1 MTSYLYSYLT
11 QFISNIYYF
20 LFLCISI
27 SICIPFHNFI
37 IHKVL
42 CILLFIYWIL
52 SGGIIEKIRK
62 VINNH
67 IARFFVAFFLIYC
80 ISYFFSENKDIALD
94 HIILYLPILLF
105 SLIFPSI
112 VCVSRDH
119 FINILKSFVIAV
131 FFLNFYS
138 VFDAFISYFDTKQ
151 MSEFIYYKLTISR
164 FHPTYQSM
172 FISFSTAILFYF
184 KKTNTISLSN
194 ILFYS
199 LIILNLIFILLLQ
212 SAIGIFIFSIL
223 FLGNFVHDLYCRNTM
238 FFSSVKILLFLL
250 CVFSALYF
258 SPILQNKYSQ
268 SFDVLKYGDNSELIL
283 ASSQDRFIIWKSF
296 FILIQDSP
304 LFGYGS
310 GDAHME
316 LQNQI
321 KKESLAKTAIQE
333 RCEVLFNRDFNYHN
347 QYFQILCST
356 GILGLFF
363 FVMIFIRSCVIQVKE
378 KNYLFLLFSFIFL
391 TSCMTESILQRQLGI
406 YFFSFFTAF
415 LSFYQINL
423 NKPA

>member
-1 MTSYLYSYLT
+1 MISYLYSSL
-11 QFISNIYYF
+11 QEFISNIYYF

-37 IHKVL
+37 IYKVL
-42 CILLFIYWIL
+42 CILLFSYWIL
-52 SGGIIEKIRK
+52 SGQIIEKIRK
-62 VINNH
+62 VIHNH
-67 IARFFVAFFLIYC
+67 LARFFVAFFLIYC

-112 VCVSRDH
+112 SSINSDNL
-119 FINILKSFVIAV
+119 INILKSFVIAV
-131 FFLNFYS
+131 FCLNFYS
-138 VFDAFISYFDTKQ
+138 VFDALMSYFETKQ
-151 MSEFIYYKLTISR
+151 MSEFVYYKLTIHR
-164 FHPTYQSM
+164 MHPTYQSM

-184 KKTNTISLSN
+184 KKNNTISLSN
-194 ILFYS
+194 MFFYF

-212 SAIGIFIFSIL
+212 SAIGVFIFSIL
-223 FLGNFVHDLYCRNTM
+223 FLGHFFYELYFGNKI

-258 SPILQNKYSQ
+258 SPSLKNKYSQ
-268 SFDVLKYGDNSELIL
+268 SSDFLKYADNSELIL

-321 KKESLAKTAIQE
+321 KKESLEKTFIQQKYE
-333 RCEVLFNRDFNYHN
+333 ALFKRDFNYHN
-347 QYFQILCST
+347 QYFQILSST

-363 FVMIFIRSCVIQVKE
+363 FIMIFIRSCAMQFKE

-391 TSCMTESILQRQLGI
+391 SSCMTESILQRQLGI

-415 LSFYQINL
+415 LSFYQINS